1 MRSADKPA
9 LLGALDWSWDLLSE
23 EVQYAFAQCSVFRNG
38 FDLLTAEAIIDV
50 SNFDNPPSVMDMIEA
65 LYDDNL
71 INKERQSDGRF
82 RYALLAS
89 IQAYTAHKFKELQNK
104 DASIKRAPSDTLDI
118 TETYLIQ

>member
-1 MRSADKPA
+1 
-9 LLGALDWSWDLLSE
+9 
-23 EVQYAFAQCSVFRNG
+23 
-38 FDLLTAEAIIDV
+38 
-50 SNFDNPPSVMDMIEA
+50 MDMIEA

-104 DASIKRAPSDTLDI
+104 DASIKTCSPATRSNI
-118 TETYLIQ
+118 TEIYLIQKRRVYDRQCIRSRVG